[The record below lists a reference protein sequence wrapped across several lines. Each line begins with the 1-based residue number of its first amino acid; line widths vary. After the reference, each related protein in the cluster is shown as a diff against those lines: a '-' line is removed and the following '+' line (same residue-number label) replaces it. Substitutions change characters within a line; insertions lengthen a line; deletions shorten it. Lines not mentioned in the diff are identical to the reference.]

1 MVLLP
6 RSYFVV
12 QGIAEDN
19 LSQVNAF
26 DRALYDAGIANYN
39 LVCVSSILPFDIL
52 EDKTKKLPK
61 EGSILFCVM
70 SRIDGVKNEQVIAG
84 IAIAKIIDRRGNRKF
99 GLIVEGSSKD
109 TKVINLGKL
118 LTKKV
123 EKMSRLR
130 KTKIIEL
137 KKNQSRCLKIKK
149 NYGTALVVAIF
160 NDYELMVE

>member
-12 QGIAEDN
+12 QGIGEDN

-39 LVCVSSILPFDIL
+39 LVCVSSILPFNIL
-52 EDKTKKLPK
+52 EDEAKKLPK

-70 SRIDGVKNEQVIAG
+70 SRIDGVKNEQVVGG
-84 IAIAKIIDRRGNRKF
+84 IAITKIIDRKGNRKF

-109 TKVINLGKL
+109 AKGTKFGKL
-118 LTKKV
+118 LTSKV

-130 KTKIIEL
+130 KTKLIEL
-137 KKNQSRCLKIKK
+137 KINQSRCLKIKK
-149 NYGTALVVAIF
+149 NYGTALVVVVF
-160 NDYELMVE
+160 NDYELVAE